1 MAVFRTIKING
12 SDVFMPNGFTPQR
25 EHVYAA
31 EITTCTGKTIADRI
45 GWKYSDM
52 TLEWG
57 TLPQDQ
63 LDVLLAMDGTD
74 TITFTD
80 VDGTTVTEEIFPL
93 SNVWIGTR
101 FLGEDGEP
109 LWKDIRLSIRFVNAH

>member
-1 MAVFRTIKING
+1 MSVFRTIKINS
-12 SDVFMPNGFTPQR
+12 SDVYMPNGFAPQR

-45 GWKYSDM
+45 GWKYADM

-63 LDVLLAMDGTD
+63 LSVLLAMDGTD
-74 TITFTD
+74 EIKFED
-80 VDGTTVTEEIFPL
+80 VDGTVVTEDIFPL
-93 SNVWIGTR
+93 SQVWIGTR
-101 FLGEDGEP
+101 HIGEDGNP
-109 LWKDIRLSIRFVNAH
+109 LWKDVKLTIRFVNVH